1 MTQPQE
7 PTRSRPMLIVAM
19 GVSATGK
26 TVVGTELAEQ
36 LGYDFVEGDSH
47 HPQSNIEKMES
58 GIPLTDEDRMPWL
71 ETLAQLLAKAD
82 AEGRS
87 TVLTCSA
94 LRRSYRDIL
103 RSAVPDG
110 AVFFLHLHAPFA
122 VLEDRMAQRT
132 KHFMPTSLLQSQF
145 DTLEPLEADET
156 GAVVDVSPPL
166 AEVVATAKNL
176 VRGHDEG

>member
-1 MTQPQE
+1 MTDPNG
-7 PTRSRPMLIVAM
+7 PNRSRPVLIVAM

-26 TVVGTELAEQ
+26 TAVGTELADQ

-47 HPQSNIEKMES
+47 HPPSNIEKMEA
-58 GIPLTDEDRMPWL
+58 GTPLTDEDRMPWL

-82 AEGRS
+82 AGGRS

-110 AVFFLHLHAPFA
+110 AVFFLHLHAPFE
-122 VLEDRMAQRT
+122 VLQERMGQRT

-145 DTLEPLEADET
+145 DTLEPLESDEV
-156 GAVVDVSPPL
+156 GATVDVTPPL
-166 AEVVATAKNL
+166 DEVVATAKNL
-176 VRGHDEG
+176 VRGRDAG